1 MNDPVV
7 EQPVIVRPLQTEI
20 EHHVVV
26 RMVLIQELN
35 HILTTHSY
43 PQYRV
48 GIHIQ
53 NREQNTY
60 FNRIPVISLQSGRR
74 QTHRD
79 DMLRDIAQIQIELV
93 VVISCAVTIG
103 NIQNIQPETARQSV
117 RTLFVEP
124 DDLTNAPR
132 CIPQCL
138 CGPNT

>member
-26 RMVLIQELN
+26 RMVLIQKLN

-48 GIHIQ
+48 GIYIQ
-53 NREQNTY
+53 NKEQNTY

-103 NIQNIQPETARQSV
+103 NIQNISFIQHSARDSQTVSAYPV
-117 RTLFVEP
+117 
-124 DDLTNAPR
+124 
-132 CIPQCL
+132 C
-138 CGPNT
+138 